1 MIGAKWFL
9 TNNSSEGTSF
19 FLMRLSLGAAVAML
33 TMVVFAGS
41 APARTASPDQTA
53 ALAGI
58 KRGVAKGWIK
68 RADAARYRKTVN
80 RAAQLVRKLPRARRA
95 PVAATLHQ
103 VAQVSTKLTKGR
115 AAAVFGQL
123 AVNNTYFAH
132 HRLPPRQTDITD
144 ADGVVYRFMS
154 GYGLEF
160 HPLANFG
167 ALNARVA
174 AGDLKSTQR
183 LERALVERAVN
194 QPGGGLG
201 WEYYFNYSGGRAPWV
216 SGMAQAVA
224 AQALASASN
233 LVDEDTTK
241 LAATARAAF
250 RTIPGR
256 LLLRR
261 ASGPWIKLYG
271 FNRLVVLNAQL
282 QSVLSLREYANAMVD
297 GDAAELAAAM
307 EKAAAVE
314 ISRFDTGYWTYYSLP
329 RTPSTLAYQKY
340 VVRLLGKLDSIDSR
354 LSTATGRFAGYAKQ
368 PPAFKLASSG
378 LGNVRFWLSKPSTV
392 EIRSAAGRTKRLT
405 LHGGWSNLGWK
416 LPARARA
423 YSVLVKARDWAGN
436 SSSFTGLPVVR
447 VVSTPVYSVAGS
459 TLSSQKKMIMDA
471 AEAGV
476 ASRTSAVTTAPVT
489 GQESFNVG
497 AGLDNVSQI
506 ALATSS
512 SLGSVRLSVKWNPG
526 DVVPDAAKVAE
537 LASVPA
543 AKHLIVEI
551 EAESLPADAAGLGN
565 LAQFAG
571 SLVQQLPNLN
581 ELLLGPA
588 PTTANAPDYY
598 VALTSVY
605 DAAKAKAPAL
615 VVAAELNGVKTPKA
629 TLVALSAAYFAS
641 DRAVPIMDELAFK
654 PAAED
659 ARNAWAV
666 SDYAQLVA
674 TLESEFADS
683 AQRGSTLPILMDG
696 VATATTIPPE
706 KTAAYPSPPGPVAG
720 VSEATQKAT
729 YKQVL
734 QSTACM
740 PNVSGVVF
748 GRLVD
753 RAGSAESA
761 GDQSGLYYADGSAK
775 TSLSAV
781 GKSAALAGRGALA
794 VCPGYQARIKA
805 KTLLFPLSFS
815 SSSPPWVS
823 LACTRDC
830 VYLATLERAD
840 GKPVRAKRGVL
851 RAGGSANVK
860 LSGSSK
866 LPARS
871 GYRLRVRLV
880 AQLNPGPVWQFR
892 SPKITGS

>member
-1 MIGAKWFL
+1 
-9 TNNSSEGTSF
+9 
-19 FLMRLSLGAAVAML
+19 MRISLGAAVAML
-33 TMVVFAGS
+33 AVAVFAGS

-58 KRGVAKGWIK
+58 KRGVAKGWIE

-132 HRLPPRQTDITD
+132 HGLPARQTDITA
-144 ADGVVYRFMS
+144 ADGVVYRYMS

-174 AGDLKSTQR
+174 AGDLESTQR
-183 LERALVERAVN
+183 LGRALVERAVN

-233 LVDEDTTK
+233 LVDEDSAK

-256 LLLRR
+256 LVIRR

-271 FNRLVVLNAQL
+271 FSRLVVLNAQL
-282 QSVLSLREYANAMVD
+282 QSVLSLREYANTMVD
-297 GDAAELAAAM
+297 GDAAKLAAAM
-307 EKAAAVE
+307 EKATAAD

-329 RTPSTLAYQKY
+329 RTPSSLSYQKY
-340 VVRLLGKLDSIDSR
+340 VVRLLGKLDSADSR
-354 LSTATGRFAGYAKQ
+354 LSTATGRFARYAKQ
-368 PPAFKLASSG
+368 PPAFKLAGSG
-378 LGNVRFWLSKPSTV
+378 LGKVRFWLSKPSSV
-392 EIRSAAGRTKRLT
+392 ELRSPAGRAKRLT
-405 LHGGWSNLGWK
+405 LYGGWYNLGWK
-416 LPARARA
+416 LPARAGA

-447 VVSTPVYSVAGS
+447 VASAPAFSVVGS
-459 TLSSQKKMIMDA
+459 TLSSQKKLIMDA

-476 ASRTSAVTTAPVT
+476 ASRTNAATIAPTT

-497 AGLDNVSQI
+497 AGLDNASQT
-506 ALATSS
+506 ALATSAG
-512 SLGSVRLSVKWNPG
+512 LGSVRLSVKWNPT
-526 DVVPDAAKVAE
+526 DVAPDPAKVAE
-537 LASVPA
+537 LGSVPA

-565 LAQFAG
+565 LAQFAS
-571 SLVQQLPNLN
+571 SLVEQLPNLD

-588 PTTANAPDYY
+588 PTTASAPVYY
-598 VALTSVY
+598 SALTSVY

-615 VVAAELNGVKTPKA
+615 IVAAELNGAKTPKA
-629 TLVALSAAYFAS
+629 TLIELSDTYADSGRAA
-641 DRAVPIMDELAFK
+641 PIMDELAFK
-654 PAAED
+654 PAAEG

-674 TLESEFADS
+674 TLEWEFADS
-683 AQRGSTLPILMDG
+683 AQQGATLPILMDG

-706 KTAAYPSPPGPVAG
+706 KAAAYPSPPGPVAG
-720 VSEATQKAT
+720 VSEAAQKAT
-729 YKQVL
+729 YTQAL
-734 QSTACM
+734 QSAVCM

-748 GRLVD
+748 ARLVD
-753 RAGSAESA
+753 RAGSAELA

-781 GKSAALAGRGALA
+781 ATSAALAGRGALA

-805 KTLLFPLSFS
+805 RTLVFPLSFS
-815 SSSPPWVS
+815 SSSLPWVS

-830 VYLATLERAD
+830 AYLVTLERAD

-851 RAGGSANVK
+851 RADKSAKVK
-860 LSGSSK
+860 LPGRSK
-866 LPARS
+866 LPAGS

-880 AQLNPGPVWQFR
+880 AQLNPGPVWQYR